1 MKAKQR
7 DKLIVTFGIVVT
19 MVVVVIL
26 CMRPCWANREFANE
40 NDQKQKQKHRKN
52 LQFQINRNQSESKRQ
67 FETLGGQVG
76 VNQEQIGTNKILAES
91 NSGQFETIRG
101 SIGANTGRI
110 RALEQMLQK
119 DEKTGSDIPRMY

>member
-1 MKAKQR
+1 
-7 DKLIVTFGIVVT
+7 
-19 MVVVVIL
+19 
-26 CMRPCWANREFANE
+26 MRPCWANREFANE
-40 NDQKQKQKHRKN
+40 NDQKQKQKHRKD

-91 NSGQFETIRG
+91 NSGQFETLGGR
-101 SIGANTGRI
+101 IGANTGRI